1 MDQTARRQHG
11 DDMKEFKPPYM
22 DIKIRAG
29 LRVKEENL
37 VLVADPQGDRYL
49 LTAQL
54 IQAILMT
61 SRPSII

>member
-1 MDQTARRQHG
+1 
-11 DDMKEFKPPYM
+11 MKEFKPPYM